1 MARRDA
7 ERRDGEQSGS
17 RFIDAV
23 LQVVRNCLRVTGT
36 KYACGVAKRGV
47 GSVRARSV
55 MVVPTVT
62 TLSRILPFQFPVSP
76 TRKAAGPRRVEVWRT
91 RVSVPTGRLFLK
103 QVGYAVPIVDQA
115 HFGIWSALQ
124 VLTEIAAMSCSPD
137 ARFRRSS
144 DTE

>member
-1 MARRDA
+1 MDYLSLLVRTAMVKRDA
-7 ERRDGEQSGS
+7 ERRGGEQSGS

-47 GSVRARSV
+47 GSVRGRSV

-76 TRKAAGPRRVEVWRT
+76 TRNAAGPRRVEVWRT
-91 RVSVPTGRLFLK
+91 RVSSDGKTVSQAGRLR
-103 QVGYAVPIVDQA
+103 GPN
-115 HFGIWSALQ
+115 S
-124 VLTEIAAMSCSPD
+124 
-137 ARFRRSS
+137 
-144 DTE
+144 

>member
-1 MARRDA
+1 MASVEARNDLGV
-7 ERRDGEQSGS
+7 DPSTPL
-17 RFIDAV
+17 F
-23 LQVVRNCLRVTGT
+23 QVVRNWLRVTGT

-47 GSVRARSV
+47 GSVRGRSV

-76 TRKAAGPRRVEVWRT
+76 TRNAAGPRRVEVWRT

-115 HFGIWSALQ
+115 HLVSGPL
-124 VLTEIAAMSCSPD
+124 
-137 ARFRRSS
+137 FRC
-144 DTE
+144 